1 MSVSDLKTSTLL
13 NDASA
18 SSKTNGDEKTKNFT
32 LERVADLAELL
43 ASKVETAI
51 NEIERFNSQT
61 HMIAIN
67 ARIEAS
73 RAGQAGK
80 AFAVVAEQMNELST
94 KIGTVNKKM
103 KRESK
108 DAMAELGDLI
118 KTQATNVRGTRLS
131 DLALTNIDLI
141 DRNLYERSADIRWWA
156 ADSSV
161 VTALTQKTKDEY
173 STASNRF
180 GTILNAY
187 TVYYDLVLCDTE
199 GNIVANGKPQR
210 YNSVGKNVSDAIWFK
225 SAMQT
230 SSGKEFGFQS
240 VHKCPMINGESAI
253 VYSCTV
259 RENGNTNGKIIGV
272 LGTVFNWESLA
283 QKIVQ
288 NISLNDAEKSN
299 SRVCIVDN
307 DGLVL
312 ADSEGKILEDTI
324 DFEGRNELFYNGKGF
339 TMANY
344 KGNKCFIAHAFSP
357 GYETYSTGWHSI
369 IIQKLE
375 NT

>member
-118 KTQATNVRGTRLS
+118 KTQATNVRGDRKSTRLH
-131 DLALTNIDLI
+131 
-141 DRNLYERSADIRWWA
+141 
-156 ADSSV
+156 SS
-161 VTALTQKTKDEY
+161 
-173 STASNRF
+173 
-180 GTILNAY
+180 
-187 TVYYDLVLCDTE
+187 
-199 GNIVANGKPQR
+199 
-210 YNSVGKNVSDAIWFK
+210 
-225 SAMQT
+225 
-230 SSGKEFGFQS
+230 
-240 VHKCPMINGESAI
+240 H
-253 VYSCTV
+253 
-259 RENGNTNGKIIGV
+259 
-272 LGTVFNWESLA
+272 
-283 QKIVQ
+283 
-288 NISLNDAEKSN
+288 
-299 SRVCIVDN
+299 
-307 DGLVL
+307 
-312 ADSEGKILEDTI
+312 
-324 DFEGRNELFYNGKGF
+324 
-339 TMANY
+339 
-344 KGNKCFIAHAFSP
+344 
-357 GYETYSTGWHSI
+357 HSI
-369 IIQKLE
+369 SYAV
-375 NT
+375 